1 MNNRLGP
8 YLIDGQIGRGGMGIV
23 YSAHHED
30 SAEKV
35 AIKVLPGGFST
46 DEAFRVR
53 FEAEIDAL
61 KHLNHPNIVQ
71 IYGFGEQDG
80 ELFYVME
87 FIEGRSLHDIIKHDG
102 PLHWQDGRWAYRRT
116 LKESGRRPCP
126 SPARYHLATDPLQ
139 RTLPPR
145 REPAS
150 G

>member
-8 YLIDGQIGRGGMGIV
+8 YLIDAQIGRGGMGIV
-23 YSAHHED
+23 YSAHHEE

-61 KHLNHPNIVQ
+61 KHLSHPNIVQ
-71 IYGFGEQDG
+71 IHGFGEQEG

-87 FIEGRSLHDIIKHDG
+87 FIEGRSLHDIIKQMVHYIGKMSCDF
-102 PLHWQDGRWAYRRT
+102 L
-116 LKESGRRPCP
+116 
-126 SPARYHLATDPLQ
+126 
-139 RTLPPR
+139 
-145 REPAS
+145 
-150 G
+150 